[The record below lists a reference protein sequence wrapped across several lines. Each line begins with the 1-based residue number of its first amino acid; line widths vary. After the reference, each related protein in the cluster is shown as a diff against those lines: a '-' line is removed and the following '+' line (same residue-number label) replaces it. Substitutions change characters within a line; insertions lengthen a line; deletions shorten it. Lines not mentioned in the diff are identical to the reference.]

1 VFFNSYIKEFKMTR
15 QSTWTNA
22 DGLVVGFGPNV
33 PERNVAGVY
42 DTAGAVKEAHLAITY
57 LSSGAVID
65 LPAGA
70 VVLDVVMKVGTAWV
84 GGTDVQFGDGT
95 DPDGWISAT
104 QGATANLTAG
114 ATIRAAGAYAIG
126 DAATNRGLGK
136 VYAAADTLDVA
147 FDGTFTAGTATIVVS
162 YI

>member
-1 VFFNSYIKEFKMTR
+1 MTR
-15 QSTWTNA
+15 ASTWTNA
-22 DGLVVGFGPNV
+22 DGLIVGFGANI

-42 DTAGAVKEAHLAITY
+42 DTDGAVKEAHLAITY
-57 LSSGAVID
+57 QSSGANIE

-70 VVLDVVMKVGTAWV
+70 VVLDVVLKVGTAWA
-84 GGTDVQFGDGT
+84 GGTDVQLGDGT

-104 QGATANLTAG
+104 QGAVANLTAG
-114 ATIRAAGAYAIG
+114 ATVRAGGAYAIG

-147 FDGTFTAGTATIVVS
+147 FTGTFTAGTATIVVR
-162 YI
+162 YL

>member
-1 VFFNSYIKEFKMTR
+1 
-15 QSTWTNA
+15 
-22 DGLVVGFGPNV
+22 
-33 PERNVAGVY
+33 VY
-42 DTAGAVKEAHLAITY
+42 DTAGAVKEAHLAITH
-57 LSSGAVID
+57 LSSGAAID

-84 GGTDVQFGDGT
+84 GGTRVEFGDGT

-136 VYAAADTLDVA
+136 VYADADTLDVA
-147 FDGTFTAGTATIVVS
+147 FTGTYTAGDATIVVS

>member
-1 VFFNSYIKEFKMTR
+1 MTR
-15 QSTWTNA
+15 KSTWTNA
-22 DGLVVGFGPNV
+22 DGLVVGFGANI

-42 DTAGAVKEAHLAITY
+42 ETDGAVKEAHLAITY
-57 LSSGAVID
+57 ESSGAVID
-65 LPAGA
+65 IPAGA
-70 VVLDVVMKVGTAWV
+70 VVLDVVMKVGTAWA

-104 QGATANLTAG
+104 QGAVANLTAG

-126 DAATNRGLGK
+126 DAATNRGLAK
-136 VYAAADTLDVA
+136 VYAAATNLTA
-147 FDGTFTAGTATIVVS
+147 TITGTFTAGTATVLVR

>member
-1 VFFNSYIKEFKMTR
+1 MTR
-15 QSTWTNA
+15 KSTWTNA
-22 DGLVVGFGPNV
+22 DGLVVGFGPNFA
-33 PERNVAGVY
+33 ERNVSGVLET
-42 DTAGAVKEAHLAITY
+42 DGVVKEARLAITFQ
-57 LSSGAVID
+57 SSGANID
-65 LPAGA
+65 LPAGS
-70 VVLDVVMKVGTAWV
+70 VVQDVVVKVGTAWV
-84 GGTDVQFGDGT
+84 GGTDVQLGDGT

-104 QGATANLTAG
+104 QGAVANLTIG

-147 FDGTFTAGTATIVVS
+147 FTGTFTAGTADVFVR